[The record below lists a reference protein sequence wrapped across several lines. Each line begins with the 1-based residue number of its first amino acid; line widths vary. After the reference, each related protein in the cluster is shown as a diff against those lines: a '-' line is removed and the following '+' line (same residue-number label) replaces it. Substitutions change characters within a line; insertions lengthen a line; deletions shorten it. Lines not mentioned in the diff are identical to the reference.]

1 MADMELVKASKNL
14 ENATA
19 QLKDFN
25 QSAGREIATQIGGDL
40 KKGVLD
46 PFTSAFATIPGVSTL
61 GAVGQTIFNKTF
73 AALKARRE
81 ENLLRQRLGLTKEQ
95 FSQMKYQKSVLDAQ
109 KEYGEQLKS
118 GAEKILGIDTDT
130 FNIAAGRFVDENGK
144 FIAGVNTIAA
154 AQGDFVALQQAKMDK
169 DDKAAS
175 ARVEADNRAERERDR
190 QNSIFTKMAE
200 GIKGLSEG
208 LANFKPEDTGMGLL
222 APLGIIGGILTA
234 FVGGFVK
241 SLKDQIA
248 AIKLITGPAF
258 TKFLAVADDI
268 AKFIKGLI
276 PKGIKTFFSAE
287 GAFGKS
293 LTNLTTRIK
302 SAFTIDTTKLPKF
315 NLGIGDKLTSVSN
328 TLKTFFAENKFFKAI
343 GETATKFKDGLKSV
357 GTKLGSFF
365 NSIKNAVTGVA
376 SMSAEGGVIG
386 KIMGFA
392 RGFGATLGKLFLPIT
407 IIISAFDLITGFVDG
422 FKESEGDNIVSKF
435 IDGVG
440 GGLSKMIGNLIGI
453 PLDLLKKGVGMIIG
467 FLGFKDAQKA
477 LDDFSFTDLIMDI
490 VKAPFNLVS
499 KAIDYIVGVFTG
511 ENNVVEDLI
520 SGVANV
526 AEAAKGLLK
535 GILRSILPSPKNEDG
550 GVMGWIKSQVSKVIP
565 DKVYE
570 FAGLDPETGE
580 RLLPKASEESL
591 QAISDA
597 GLADAYM
604 QARNTGN
611 ADEMERLIRE
621 SEMRKQGGAETI
633 NVNNY
638 NTDNRST
645 SQSSTITSTNI
656 TDPASM
662 SGASMTMS

>member
-19 QLKDFN
+19 QLRDFN
-25 QSAGREIATQIGGDL
+25 QSAGVEIAKQVGGDL
-40 KKGVLD
+40 KKGVID
-46 PFTSAFATIPGVSTL
+46 PFTSAFAQIPGVQTL
-61 GAVGQTIFNKTF
+61 GAVGQTLFNKTF
-73 AALKARRE
+73 AALKERRE
-81 ENLLRQRLGLTKEQ
+81 QNLLRQRLGLTKQEFQ
-95 FSQMKYQKSVLDAQ
+95 QMKYQKSVLDAQ
-109 KEYGEQLKS
+109 KEYGDQLKS
-118 GAEKILGIDTDT
+118 GAEKLLGFKPEEIRSAIVLGAKENSIKPDIAELIKTTQDGID
-130 FNIAAGRFVDENGK
+130 K
-144 FIAGVNTIAA
+144 
-154 AQGDFVALQQAKMDK
+154 QQKISEASQKS
-169 DDKAAS
+169 AS
-175 ARVEADNRAERERDR
+175 ARVEADNAAERERDY
-190 QNSIFTKMAE
+190 QNSIFAKMAA
-200 GIKGLSEG
+200 GIDSLSEG

-222 APLGIIGGILTA
+222 APLGIIGGILAA

-241 SLKDQIA
+241 SIKDQIA
-248 AIKLITGPAF
+248 AIKLVTGGAF
-258 TKFLAVADDI
+258 TKFLAVGDDI

-276 PKGIKTFFSAE
+276 PQSIKTFFSAD

-315 NLGIGDKLTSVSN
+315 NLGIGDKLTNMSN

-343 GETATKFKDGLKSV
+343 GETVGKFTRGLKSV
-357 GTKLGSFF
+357 GTSLSGFF
-365 NSIKNAVTGVA
+365 SSVKGAVTSVGA
-376 SMSAEGGVIG
+376 MTAEAGVIG
-386 KIMGFA
+386 RIMQFA
-392 RGFGATLGKLFLPIT
+392 KNFGSVLGKLFLPVT
-407 IIISAFDLITGFVDG
+407 IVMSAFDLITGFIDG
-422 FKESEGDNIVSKF
+422 FKESEGDSIVTKF

-440 GGLSKMIGNLIGI
+440 GGLSKMIGNLVGI
-453 PLDLLKKGVGMIIG
+453 PLDLLKKGVGMILG
-467 FLGFKDAQKA
+467 FLGFDDAKKA

-511 ENNVVEDLI
+511 ENNPIEDLL

-565 DKVYE
+565 NKVYE

-591 QAISDA
+591 RAISEA

-604 QARNTGN
+604 KAGKEGN

-633 NVNNY
+633 IVNN
-638 NTDNRST
+638 NNVDASQKSDVRQIGSSSLTDN
-645 SQSSTITSTNI
+645 
-656 TDPASM
+656 AAM
-662 SGASMTMS
+662 AGAYGYDW